1 MWKHKESKWL
11 VRGGRKVR
19 CYLCGKKI
27 LAKGDPF
34 LFHGDTGYYSHQSCQ
49 SESTTISGNER
60 RRAVKKIAVGAA
72 VVGAIAAGAGK
83 LIDISSQSKGSNSPA
98 AQTILT
104 SQGLIPPA
112 LTSNPANPVPGQ
124 MWYRS
129 DAGVMAHF
137 DGVQNRVIYSNR
149 IVNGSEVV
157 SAKGIVNGLSVL
169 PNDGQDWG
177 PDTTEGATAPGQYG
191 SPYTETTGIQDA
203 LTYLESAGGALY
215 LKDPAVYLIS
225 KGLTYTSSYSL
236 HIQGCTSG
244 KYQYDNSTSDEIDT
258 GTIIRVT
265 SSYDGSNY
273 MLDAESPS
281 GSNLGILKIENV
293 GFVGA
298 PPGSTTSIMDTNVAM
313 VITDFPMVDISFCAL
328 QYGTIAFDNSANP
341 GGPAFITNCHIE
353 HVSNYGLYLGYSTYL
368 NDVEF
373 YEVTN
378 CINNIGGIVRA
389 NNIFV
394 DGWSGWIFQGPA
406 VYTISNVYISD
417 ATSSADGVF
426 LLDSSS
432 EGANVASNIV
442 IEVDGSFYIIGL
454 DSSSTAQVFSAS
466 NINFALYQD
475 LTEFVDV
482 INQPP
487 SANILFTNVTLSNPS
502 SYSFNLPTSSSSVVF
517 KFMNS
522 PQLVTSP
529 TISANP
535 PVSGT
540 AYQNTNPYDI
550 RLKIPVTYSPTSS
563 AAATLA
569 TGTSTS
575 STVTTSTKVSYP
587 AGITTGIIDT
597 YEMVVP
603 AGQYFE
609 LVVTNATIGTVEI
622 QAA

>member
-1 MWKHKESKWL
+1 MWKHKTKWL

-34 LFHGDTGYYSHQSCQ
+34 LFHQDTGYYSHQSCMT
-49 SESTTISGNER
+49 ESTTISGNER
-60 RRAVKKIAVGAA
+60 RKAVKKIAAGAA
-72 VVGAIAAGAGK
+72 IATVIAAGAGK
-83 LIDISSQSKGSNSPA
+83 FLDVSSQSKNSPA

-112 LTSNPANPVPGQ
+112 LTSDPANPVPGQ

-137 DGVQNRVIYSNR
+137 DAIENRVIYSNR
-149 IVNGSEVV
+149 IVDGSAVV
-157 SAKGIVNGLSVL
+157 SSKGIVNGLSVL

-177 PDTTEGATAPGQYG
+177 PDTTLGATAPGQYG
-191 SPYTETTGIQDA
+191 SPYTETSGLQEA
-203 LTYLESAGGALY
+203 LTDLEPTGGALY
-215 LKDPAVYLIS
+215 LANPTVYLIS
-225 KGLTYTSSYSL
+225 NGLTYTSSYSL

-244 KYQYDNSTSDEIDT
+244 KYQFNNNTSDEIDT
-258 GTIIRVT
+258 GTFIRVT

-281 GSNLGILKIENV
+281 GSNLGILKIENT

-298 PPGSTTSIMDTNVAM
+298 PPNSTTSIMDTDVAM
-313 VITDFPMVDISFCAL
+313 VITDFPMVNLSFCAL
-328 QYGTIAFDNSANP
+328 QYGTIGFNNSSNP

-353 HVSNYGLYLGYSTYL
+353 YMTTNGMYLGYSTYL
-368 NDVEF
+368 DNVEF
-373 YEVTN
+373 YSVFNPIE
-378 CINNIGGIVRA
+378 NNGGIIRA
-389 NNIFV
+389 NNIFF
-394 DGWSGWIFQGPA
+394 DSWSGWIFQGSA
-406 VYTISNVYISD
+406 VYTISNVYISG

-426 LLDSSS
+426 LLDSTSY
-432 EGANVASNIV
+432 GANVASNIV
-442 IEVDGSFYIIGL
+442 ITVDGSFSIIGL
-454 DSSSTAQVFSAS
+454 DSSSVAQTFLAS
-466 NINFALYQD
+466 NITFALQQD
-475 LTEFVDV
+475 LTKFVDV
-482 INQPP
+482 INNPP
-487 SANILFTNVTLSNPS
+487 SANILFTNVTLSNPK
-502 SYSFNLPTSSSSVVF
+502 SYTFNLPTSSSSVVF

-529 TISANP
+529 SISANP

-569 TGTSTS
+569 TGTSSS

-587 AGITTGIIDT
+587 AGITTGIINT

-622 QAA
+622 QAV